1 MSSVLSDYNVN
12 ELYVTKRSSVVSKR
26 KPYSDLDLSLALN
39 LNFHDVVPYVDIDAV
54 KNSVRNL
61 ILSNYFDRP
70 FQPALGSNV
79 SAFLFE
85 PADNFTIS
93 AMREEIKRVLKKFEP
108 RVDSVTVEVIDNSDR
123 NAYDITV
130 GFRVIALDQRVDMT
144 LYLKRIR

>member
-1 MSSVLSDYNVN
+1 
-12 ELYVTKRSSVVSKR
+12 
-26 KPYSDLDLSLALN
+26 
-39 LNFHDVVPYVDIDAV
+39 VDIDAV

>member
-1 MSSVLSDYNVN
+1 MSSTLSDYNVN
-12 ELYVTKRSSVVSKR
+12 ELFVTTRTSIVSKR
-26 KPYSDLDLSLALN
+26 KQYSDLDLSLALN
-39 LNFHDVVPYVDIDAV
+39 LNFRDIVPYTDIDAV

-79 SAFLFE
+79 TAFLFE

-108 RVDSVTVEVIDNSDR
+108 RVDDVVVEIIDNSDK
-123 NAYDITV
+123 NAYNITI
-130 GFRVIALDQRVDMT
+130 GFRVIALDQRIDLT

>member
-1 MSSVLSDYNVN
+1 MSSALSDYNVN
-12 ELYVTKRSSVVSKR
+12 QLYVTNRASTVSRGKQ
-26 KPYSDLDLSLALN
+26 YSDLDLSLALN
-39 LNFHDVVPYVDIDAV
+39 LNFHDIVPHTDIDAV

-79 SAFLFE
+79 TAFLFE

-108 RVDSVTVEVIDNSDR
+108 RVDTVIVEIVDNSDK
-123 NAYDITV
+123 NSYNITV
-130 GFRVIALDQRVDMT
+130 GFRVIALDQRIDMT